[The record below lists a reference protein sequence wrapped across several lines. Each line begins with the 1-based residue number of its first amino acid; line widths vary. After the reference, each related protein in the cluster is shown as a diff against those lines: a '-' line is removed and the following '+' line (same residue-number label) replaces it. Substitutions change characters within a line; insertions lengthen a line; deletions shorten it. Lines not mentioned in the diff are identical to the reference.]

1 MTHKILVVDDDADA
15 RSTLVRVLAPV
26 AEVIAAADGAE
37 ALRLIAAEKPEL
49 ALLDVSMPELSGL
62 EVLESGLRLAPRMTV
77 VMLTGQSDI
86 AVAKAALE
94 KGARAYITKP
104 VDPQRLRE
112 ELRDIMEG
120 NERADDP
127 SRRMPWRV
135 VE

>member
-15 RSTLVRVLAPV
+15 RSTLLCVLAPV
-26 AEVIAAADGAE
+26 ADVISAADGAE
-37 ALRLIAAEKPEL
+37 ALRLIAGEKPEL
-49 ALLDVSMPELSGL
+49 ALLDVSMPEMGGL

-86 AVAKAALE
+86 AVAKTALE

-104 VDPQRLRE
+104 VDPQRLRD

-120 NERADDP
+120 NERVGDP